1 MFTRKIQ
8 VVAINDGESLDLK
21 YFSINELPCKR
32 DVEERLF
39 LKGREHFF
47 MLPLYCRKTRQ

>member
-32 DVEERLF
+32 DVEERLLCF
-39 LKGREHFF
+39 LYTVEKLGNN
-47 MLPLYCRKTRQ
+47 